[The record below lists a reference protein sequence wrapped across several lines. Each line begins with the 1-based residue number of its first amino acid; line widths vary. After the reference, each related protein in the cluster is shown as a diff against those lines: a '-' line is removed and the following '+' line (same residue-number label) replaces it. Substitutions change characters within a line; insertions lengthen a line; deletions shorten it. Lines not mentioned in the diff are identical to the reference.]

1 MQIKND
7 ITIYINKEVAL
18 ALLSIDESMNLKHV
32 IIFHVSYLLDKP
44 GPSCTTVSR
53 SRSVNAWDRGKQQRL
68 QASSTR
74 LGTGI

>member
-7 ITIYINKEVAL
+7 IAIYINKKVTL
-18 ALLSIDESMNLKHV
+18 ALLGIDESMNLKHV

-44 GPSCTTVSR
+44 DPSCTTVSH
-53 SRSVNAWDRGKQQRL
+53 SRSVNAWDRGKQQRP